1 MIRTSVIIP
10 TLGRDSLKATLNS
23 ILEQGEIVHQIVVV
37 NNGDLEI
44 EFPDNPIIE
53 VIRTTEKFNV
63 SQARNV
69 GLRSVNPES
78 NWIAFCDD
86 DDIWLPGKLKLQ
98 IDYCTSRKLH
108 ASYTGALVKKSNGQV
123 SIRPTTRYREE
134 KSPLHQVYS
143 KITSRQGYLPFP
155 SFCFESSFLPLASF
169 DERFTE
175 HEDLLFAQDLFMRGC
190 RIGQIP
196 IPLVQINYDLRRS
209 LTRFNT
215 TQEVLWIKK
224 LLTFRVRWSLVYVSR
239 ISVLKFA
246 LMKSTKEN
254 K

>member
-10 TLGRDSLKATLNS
+10 TLGRDSLNATLNS
-23 ILEQGEIVHQIVVV
+23 ILAQGEIVHQIVVV

-44 EFPDNPIIE
+44 EFQSNPIIE
-53 VIRTTEKFNV
+53 VIRTTDKFNV
-63 SQARNV
+63 SQARNL

-86 DDIWLPGKLKLQ
+86 DDIWLPGKLQLQ
-98 IDYCTSRKLH
+98 IDYCTNRKLH
-108 ASYTGALVKKSNGQV
+108 ASYTGALVKKSNGRV
-123 SIRPTTRYREE
+123 TIRPTAKYLEG

-143 KITSRQGYLPFP
+143 KIVSRQGYLPFP
-155 SFCFESSFLPLASF
+155 SFCFKSSFLPLASF

-175 HEDLLFAQDLFMRGC
+175 HEDLLFVQELFMRGC

-196 IPLVQINYDLRRS
+196 IPLVQITHDLRRS

-224 LLTFRVRWSLVYVSR
+224 LLTLRLRWAFVYVLR

-246 LMKSTKEN
+246 LRMSAKES

>member
-1 MIRTSVIIP
+1 M
-10 TLGRDSLKATLNS
+10 
-23 ILEQGEIVHQIVVV
+23 HQIVVV

-44 EFPDNPIIE
+44 DFPDNPIIK
-53 VIRTTEKFNV
+53 IISTKEKFNV

-69 GLRSVNPES
+69 GLRSVNPET

-98 IDYCTSRKLH
+98 IDYCMGRNLH
-108 ASYTGALVKKSNGQV
+108 ASYTGALVKKPNGQV
-123 SIRPTTRYREE
+123 SIRPTAKYQEE

-143 KITSRQGYLPFP
+143 KIISRQGYLPFT
-155 SFCFESSFLPLASF
+155 SFCFESSFLPVASF

-175 HEDLLFAQDLFMRGC
+175 HEDLLFVQELFMRGC

-196 IPLVQINYDLRRS
+196 VPLVQITHDLRRS

-215 TQEVLWIKK
+215 TQEVIWIKK
-224 LLTFRVRWSLVYVSR
+224 LLTFRPRWALVYVSR
-239 ISVLKFA
+239 ISLLKFA
-246 LMKSTKEN
+246 LMMRGRESK
-254 K
+254 